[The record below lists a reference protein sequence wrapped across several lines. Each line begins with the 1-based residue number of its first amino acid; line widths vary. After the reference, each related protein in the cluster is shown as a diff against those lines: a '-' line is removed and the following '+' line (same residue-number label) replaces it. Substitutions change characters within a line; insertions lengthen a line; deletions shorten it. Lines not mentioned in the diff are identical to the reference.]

1 MVSTQRN
8 NMRATFGKTKKN
20 QNLKA
25 SGVFRTLLNVKD
37 ETKRSIVDV

>member
-8 NMRATFGKTKKN
+8 NMRGTFGKTKKN